1 MKNQIAVIRIKLL
14 DAPVPIWRRI
24 NLNPDIRLDKFHE
37 IIQIVMGWENY
48 HLYGFRV
55 KNKFYSEIDD
65 DGMMDH
71 AISSDSITLKEII
84 DSNKKFVYE
93 YDFGDGWEHEITF
106 NKYIE
111 PVEDVKYPNCV
122 SGKGLCPPE
131 DIGGVWGYGELLE
144 EAQSPNPSDEFLETA
159 EHYGYT
165 IEDLKEIEKKALDI
179 SSINELLEYLV
190 KENYK
195 LNQF

>member
-24 NLNPDIRLDKFHE
+24 QEDPDITLDKFHE
-37 IIQIVMGWENY
+37 VIQIVMGWGNY
-48 HLYGFRV
+48 HLYGFHA
-55 KNKFYSEIDD
+55 KKKFYSETTD

-84 DSNKKFVYE
+84 DSTKKFRYE

-111 PVEDVKYPNCV
+111 PVEDVKYPCCV

-165 IEDLKEIEKKALDI
+165 VDDLKEIEKKPLNI

-195 LNQF
+195 LDQF